1 MSNKIS
7 EIEPLVSD
15 VKTLIGESK
24 QALAVTVNATLSML
38 YWQIGK
44 RINDEVLQNKRAE
57 YGQQVVKL
65 LSEAL
70 IIEYGSG
77 WSKRQLHHCL
87 RFCEVFP
94 DFQIVHTLCT
104 QLSWS
109 HIRLIIPIE
118 APLKREFYIEI
129 CKLEKWSVR
138 TFQDRINSMLF
149 ERTAISKK
157 PELTIT
163 NDLNQLKNEKQL
175 SIDDDDYYIDL
186 LFYHRRLKSLVAID
200 LKLGKFEAS
209 HKGQMEL
216 YLRWLE
222 KHEMVSGENP
232 PIGLILCASKNKE
245 HIELLQLEH
254 SNIKVA
260 EYLTQLPDMKLLEER
275 LHRAIEIARNKYSE

>member
-1 MSNKIS
+1 MSNKIN

-15 VKTLIGESK
+15 IKTLIGESK
-24 QALAVTVNATLSML
+24 QALAVAVNATLSML

-118 APLKREFYIEI
+118 APLKRDKI
-129 CKLEKWSVR
+129 
-138 TFQDRINSMLF
+138 
-149 ERTAISKK
+149 
-157 PELTIT
+157 
-163 NDLNQLKNEKQL
+163 
-175 SIDDDDYYIDL
+175 
-186 LFYHRRLKSLVAID
+186 
-200 LKLGKFEAS
+200 
-209 HKGQMEL
+209 
-216 YLRWLE
+216 
-222 KHEMVSGENP
+222 
-232 PIGLILCASKNKE
+232 
-245 HIELLQLEH
+245 
-254 SNIKVA
+254 
-260 EYLTQLPDMKLLEER
+260 
-275 LHRAIEIARNKYSE
+275 